1 MNIDQAIALLKAEG
15 FRVSKPRAKATAKPL
30 LNAVGKP
37 LSPLYDPNYRMKHK
51 TSTAHLFKPYGRYM
65 QWVKVG
71 ATMLALAVLASGHS
85 HAAEYPMQC
94 GRVQCDAR
102 DGIMTKEGKYV
113 LVTVN
118 PSRFRFTYACWRTF
132 DTLAEARKALA
143 SQPKR

>member
-15 FRVSKPRAKATAKPL
+15 FRVSKPKAKAPAKPM

-37 LSPLYDPNYRMKHK
+37 MSPLFDPNYRIKYK
-51 TSTAHLFKPYGRYM
+51 TSTAHLFKPYGRHM
-65 QWVKVG
+65 RWVG
-71 ATMLALAVLASGHS
+71 AAVLALAVLASGHS
-85 HAAEYPMQC
+85 HAAEYPLQC

-102 DGIMTKEGKYV
+102 DGIMTKEGKFV

-143 SQPKR
+143 SSSKR

>member
-1 MNIDQAIALLKAEG
+1 MTTIEQAIALLKAEG
-15 FRVSKPRAKATAKPL
+15 FRVSKPRAKAPALPM

-37 LSPLYDPNYRMKHK
+37 LSPLYDPNYRIKHK
-51 TSTAHLFKPYGRYM
+51 TSTAHLFKPYRYM
-65 QWVKVG
+65 RWVGYAV
-71 ATMLALAVLASGHS
+71 LALSVLASGHS

-94 GRVQCDAR
+94 GRVQCDAE
-102 DGIMTKEGKYV
+102 DGIMTKDGKYV

-143 SQPKR
+143 SSNKR